1 MRTIVSCVTTIQPL
15 LGKIELVVSHKSSVS
30 SGIDTNI
37 ELNKFITWNL
47 VSRLASLKL
56 NLLHIGGES
65 FGEVQSRFL
74 HWSYLSQRSFTT
86 RQLVKSKLYQLC
98 HRQSYPNEIKADSDS
113 KYLRSNS
120 QFLVKCNQGNQPSLV
135 FLELENFVLDLSL
148 IPAQPK
154 FGIINVLI
162 EIPAGSKNKYEFDK
176 DLNAIALD
184 RVLSSSVQ
192 YPYDY
197 GFIPNTL
204 GNDGDPLDG
213 MVIIDQPT
221 FPGCVIAARPIGM
234 LEMIDGGDRDEKI
247 LCVADK
253 DPRYAHVKSLKD
265 IPQHRLD
272 EISEFFKTY
281 KNLEKK
287 VTEILGW
294 KDVDAVMPLVQECV
308 AAAKK

>member
-1 MRTIVSCVTTIQPL
+1 M
-15 LGKIELVVSHKSSVS
+15 
-30 SGIDTNI
+30 
-37 ELNKFITWNL
+37 
-47 VSRLASLKL
+47 
-56 NLLHIGGES
+56 
-65 FGEVQSRFL
+65 
-74 HWSYLSQRSFTT
+74 
-86 RQLVKSKLYQLC
+86 
-98 HRQSYPNEIKADSDS
+98 
-113 KYLRSNS
+113 
-120 QFLVKCNQGNQPSLV
+120 
-135 FLELENFVLDLSL
+135 DLSL

-176 DLNAIALD
+176 DLNAMALD

-192 YPYDY
+192 YPCDY

-213 MVIIDQPT
+213 MVIIDEPT

-253 DPRYAHVKSLKD
+253 DPNYAHVTSLKD